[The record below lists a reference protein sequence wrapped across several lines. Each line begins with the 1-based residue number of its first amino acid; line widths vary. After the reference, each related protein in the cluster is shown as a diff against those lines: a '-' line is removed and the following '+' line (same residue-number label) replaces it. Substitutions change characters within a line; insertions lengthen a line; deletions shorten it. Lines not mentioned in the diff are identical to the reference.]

1 MYFLYTSHHFIYYFF
16 ISYLIYHIF
25 QYFYHLI
32 NILSKNYLNS
42 SVFVINLMIINI
54 SYKSFHSLLSLIN
67 EVYELVIE
75 VIVVDNF
82 SILSVRFS
90 ILVFLAFNNLFVFCI
105 C

>member
-1 MYFLYTSHHFIYYFF
+1 
-16 ISYLIYHIF
+16 
-25 QYFYHLI
+25 
-32 NILSKNYLNS
+32 
-42 SVFVINLMIINI
+42 MIINI